1 MYSTL
6 LLIRNENMM
15 AMRVLEEPA
24 SILNGNL
31 NCVTIGKNR
40 PRRDSNPQSSDSK
53 SDALSIRPRGHV
65 SCCVY
70 LYTVGGMQGWKIY
83 YL

>member
-15 AMRVLEEPA
+15 AIRLLEEPA

-40 PRRDSNPQSSDSK
+40 PRRDSNPQSFDPK
-53 SDALSIRPRGHV
+53 SDTLSIRLRGHV
-65 SCCVY
+65 ARCVY
-70 LYTVGGMQGWKIY
+70 FYTVGGMQGWKIY